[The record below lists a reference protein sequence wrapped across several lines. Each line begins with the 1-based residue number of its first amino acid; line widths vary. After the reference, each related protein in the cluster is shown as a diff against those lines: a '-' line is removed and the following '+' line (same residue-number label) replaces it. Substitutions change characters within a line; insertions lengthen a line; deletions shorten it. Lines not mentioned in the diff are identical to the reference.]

1 MTRSVTGC
9 IPTQSVG
16 TITSALAHRSY
27 GRFDNQNNLQENPTP
42 LHRRGLVP
50 DLSNAMPH
58 YFDSAHSVEIE
69 TLRQR
74 LTARTEWPTWLLLF
88 GVYAGWFAIV
98 LGSGGLGLWWSTL
111 LLIPLLVLWLSVQH
125 ELLHGHPTR
134 WAALNKILGYAPFAV
149 WYPYTLYRDSHLLH
163 HRDED
168 LTLPGRDPESRYLS
182 AAQWQ
187 GSSLFERGL
196 HWLNKTVL
204 GRFLLGAPLAL
215 LALAWDEV
223 QRLKTGERQAWSM
236 WLSHGTVTLLMLLFI
251 GRYSVLPIW
260 HYLLLVSV
268 PALSIAMIRSYYEHR
283 PHAEPEQ
290 RTVINE
296 AAWPWRWLFL
306 NLNLHLVHH
315 DLPGLAWYDLPR
327 AYHARR
333 EQWLARSGGFLVQGY
348 GQLWRRH
355 GVKAID
361 SPRHPFH

>member
-58 YFDSAHSVEIE
+58 YFDSAHRVEIE

-204 GRFLLGAPLAL
+204 GRFVLGAPLAL
-215 LALAWDEV
+215 LALAREEV
-223 QRLKTGERQAWSM
+223 QRLKTGEHQAWSM
-236 WLSHGTVTLLMLLFI
+236 WLSHGTVTLLMLSFI
-251 GRYSVLPIW
+251 GRYSVLPVW